1 MAQIREELILADQ
14 FTGGF
19 TKFIA
24 LSAQSAGAIE
34 DLRYSLANI
43 ETTTAATAQALQEM
57 GNRAEASAS
66 GGVDNLT
73 KKILG
78 MAGAYLSLQGISKL
92 FGMSDA
98 FSQTTARIDR
108 MNDGLQTT
116 EELNRMIY
124 ESAQRSRG
132 SYQQTADLVSKI
144 GTLAG
149 DAFNNNSQQIVA
161 FAEQINKQIV
171 LSGASSQAA
180 DAALLQ
186 LTQAMSSGV
195 LRGEELNSILEQ
207 TPVIAQNIA
216 KYMGVSVGEMRELA
230 SEGKV
235 TAEVVKNAV
244 FSAAA
249 ETNEAFNAMPMTWAQ
264 VWTSFQNWA
273 LMAFQ
278 PVLSGISWMANH
290 LDLVAPV
297 VLTAGAAFGIF
308 LLAANWINICNKA
321 TSMLTGAQKML
332 NLAMATGWA
341 VPLIVIAAVVGA
353 VYLLTAAFNRLT
365 GSSVS
370 ATGIIAGTFGALAA
384 FVLNAT
390 VIPMINWFSA
400 MGNFLANVFTDPV
413 TAVKVLFY
421 DMMLS
426 VLGYI
431 QKMAGAIETLVNS
444 IPGVEVDITSKING
458 IYDGIAAAREEA
470 VANGNYNEVFGKA
483 GYFDPVEMFAGWYD
497 KGANLFSG
505 AGGIGGFDPEAAGFP
520 TYDQLAGIGSSV
532 DGISKSV
539 DMSQEDLRSLVDVAE
554 RRYVNHV
561 NLTTQAPVI
570 QVSGQNTGNTAADRQ
585 RLADSLRD
593 MLLEQI
599 SSGSSKSTS
608 FAY

>member
-24 LSAQSAGAIE
+24 LSSQSAAAIQ
-34 DLRYSLANI
+34 DLQYSLANI
-43 ETTTAATAQALQEM
+43 ETATAATAQAIQEM
-57 GNRAEASAS
+57 GNRAEKSAS

-78 MAGAYLSLQGISKL
+78 MAGAYLSLQGISRL

-98 FSQTTARIDR
+98 LSQTTARIDR

-149 DAFNNNSQQIVA
+149 DAFDNNSQQIVA
-161 FAEQINKQIV
+161 FAEQVNKQIV

-249 ETNEAFNAMPMTWAQ
+249 ETNEAFNNMPMTWAQ
-264 VWTSFQNWA
+264 VWTSFKNTA

-278 PVLSGISWMANH
+278 PVLSGISWMANN
-290 LDLVAPV
+290 LDLVVPV

-321 TSMLTGAQKML
+321 TSILTGAQKML
-332 NLAMATGWA
+332 KAAMAAGWA
-341 VPLIVIAAVVGA
+341 IPLIAIVAVVGA

-390 VIPMINWFSA
+390 VVPMINWFSA
-400 MGNFLANVFTDPV
+400 MGNFIANVFTDPV

-431 QKMAGAIETLVNS
+431 QKMAGAIETLLNS

-458 IYDGIAAAREEA
+458 IYDGLAAAREQA

-483 GYFDPVEMFAGWYD
+483 DYFDPVEMFADWYD

-505 AGGIGGFDPEAAGFP
+505 AGGIGGFDPEAAGIP

-532 DGISKSV
+532 DGIAKSV
-539 DMSQEDLRSLVDVAE
+539 DMSQEDLKSLVDVAE

-570 QVSGQNTGNTAADRQ
+570 QVSGQNTGNTAADRK